1 MELRLQ
7 KLIESLVQISSERGV
22 SENNPVVT
30 RVSSPAA
37 GALNVVVISF
47 EEPTTLVL
55 PINVIWITT
64 NPVSDYYHRA
74 RRRVSKVD
82 PGTGGHTWET
92 ITRYDDAFVT
102 QTYDA
107 ADEAIITAGP
117 SAALATDAQ
126 SGLVRLSIPPAV
138 AGDPVV
144 VGEND
149 PRLTDARNPTPHTHP
164 QQPATALQT
173 TAGNVVISTSGAPS
187 VGSVLIATSTT
198 EATWRPLTQSDIQA

>member
-30 RVSSPAA
+30 RVSSPSA
-37 GALNVVVISF
+37 GALNVVVISH

-64 NPVSDYYHRA
+64 DPLSNYYHRA

-82 PGTGGHTWET
+82 PGTGGHTWES

-117 SAALATDAQ
+117 SASLATETQA
-126 SGLVRLSIPPAV
+126 GLIRLSTPPAV
-138 AGDPVV
+138 TGDPIA
-144 VGEND
+144 VGDND
-149 PRLTDARNPTPHTHP
+149 PRLTDARTPLPHTHP
-164 QQPATALQT
+164 QAPAGTLQT
-173 TAGNVVISTSGAPS
+173 TAGNVVISTSNAPT
-187 VGSVLIATSTT
+187 VGSVLVATSTT
-198 EATWRPLTQSDIQA
+198 EAAWRPLTQSDIQA